1 MSGMPV
7 SQESLTLYS
16 GGQSQQV
23 NVTAAS
29 AASAAI
35 TNSKTIYL
43 CSTVDCFVRQGVT
56 PVALATGV
64 DQFLPAYTP
73 FRYAGFVSGNKMA
86 VISTGNSGVLYITP
100 EI

>member
-23 NVTAAS
+23 AITGAS
-29 AASAAI
+29 AASTAI
-35 TNSKTIYL
+35 TGSKTVYL

-56 PVALATGV
+56 PVALIGGV
-64 DQFLPAYTP
+64 DQFLPSYTP
-73 FRYAGFVSGNKMA
+73 FRYAGLTPGNKIA
-86 VISTGNSGVLYITP
+86 VIGTGTNGTLYITP
-100 EI
+100 EL